1 MNPETNHS
9 DDDNT
14 STTAESRQLVAP
26 LLAPNRLMKDFML
39 ITALAVAVLS
49 ALTLLPAAA
58 QTFAAV
64 QAQGWPG
71 HARNA
76 QHTAVSSVAAQQL
89 AKIHWQTPVDLQ
101 PPSGEIFIHYGS
113 PLVTPAGTVIVP
125 VKTGTDNFRLEA
137 HNQAT
142 GALLWTL
149 KTGYHAP
156 SAGFVPSFSPVLFNG
171 KLYLPDEGGTV
182 LVRHNP
188 DQATGKLSRLVFYGA
203 SNFMA
208 DPKVYNANVQIN
220 TPITADAAG
229 NVYFGFVVLGTT
241 PIALQSGL
249 ARISA
254 TGQGSFVAAT
264 TAASDSQITKVD
276 MSCAPAL
283 SNDGNTLYVG
293 VNSFDFGFGYL
304 LALNSQTL
312 QTIAKVRLIDP
323 NSGLDAEI
331 PDESSATPT
340 VGLDGDVYF
349 GVLENPFPGHNDR
362 GWLLHFDSTLSQ
374 LKTPGSFGWDD
385 TASIVSASLV
395 PSYQGTSK
403 YLVMTKYNNYA
414 GIGTG
419 DGINK
424 VAILDPNATEPD
436 PAFPSTLVM
445 NEVLT
450 IKGVTPDPNFP
461 NFPGAVREWCINTAA
476 VDPVTKSVLVN
487 SEDGK
492 LYRWDLTTNTLSQ
505 VITLSS
511 GIGEAYTPTVIG
523 TDGTAFAINDA
534 VLFALGL

>member
-1 MNPETNHS
+1 MHGETHL
-9 DDDNT
+9 T
-14 STTAESRQLVAP
+14 E
-26 LLAPNRLMKDFML
+26 DFMHHTGRSTL
-39 ITALAVAVLS
+39 IIALAVAVLS

-58 QTFAAV
+58 QTPAAV
-64 QAQGWPG
+64 EAQGWPG

-76 QHTAVSSVAAQQL
+76 QHTAVSRVAAQPL
-89 AKIHWQTPVDLQ
+89 AKIHWKTPVDLQ

-142 GALLWTL
+142 GAVLWTL

-156 SAGFVPSFSPVLFNG
+156 SAGFLPSFSPVLFNG

-182 LVRHNP
+182 LVRDTP
-188 DQATGKLSRLVFYGA
+188 DQATGQVSRLVFYGA
-203 SNFMA
+203 SNFSA

-229 NVYFGFVVLGTT
+229 NLYFGFVVLGTT

-254 TGQGSFVAAT
+254 TGQGFFVAAT

-283 SNDGNTLYVG
+283 SHDGKTLYVG

-312 QTIAKVRLIDP
+312 QTIAKVRLLDP
-323 NSGLDAEI
+323 NTGLDAEI

-340 VGLDGDVYF
+340 IGPDGDVYF
-349 GVLENPFPGHNDR
+349 GVLENPFPRHNDR

-395 PSYQGTSK
+395 PSYHGTSK

-436 PAFPSTLVM
+436 PVFPSTLVM

-492 LYRWDLTTNTLSQ
+492 LYRWDLTANSLSQ

-511 GIGEAYTPTVIG
+511 GIGEAYTPTLIG

-534 VLFALGL
+534 VLFALGR